1 MLIQSLYKNT
11 TFIQRNL
18 ILKYFPM
25 RPFSFLITG
34 CILLFTSCSK
44 DIDEKSIVDQTLNQW
59 HEAAAQADFKSY
71 FELMTEDAVF
81 IGTDATERWNKATFQ
96 TYAKPHFDNGKA
108 WKLSSLKRTIYVDE
122 DGKIAWFDELLDT
135 SFKICRGSGV
145 LVKTENGWKIKQ
157 FVLSLTIPNDLAK
170 EVVAFKDSTENVL
183 IQELK
188 SGRSKK

>member
-11 TFIQRNL
+11 TFIQRNSML
-18 ILKYFPM
+18 NYFHM
-25 RPFSFLITG
+25 RSFLLMITG
-34 CILLFTSCSK
+34 CVLVFISCSK
-44 DIDEKSIVDQTLNQW
+44 DVDEKSIINQTLNQW

-108 WKLSSLKRTIYVDE
+108 WKLTSLKRTIYIDK

-145 LVKTENGWKIKQ
+145 LVKTKDGWKVKHY
-157 FVLSLTIPNDLAK
+157 VLSLTIPNELSK
-170 EVVAFKDSTENVL
+170 KVVTLKDSTENVL
-183 IQELK
+183 IQKLK
-188 SGRSKK
+188 SEYSKK